1 MNARSHRNRRVFRI
15 ESLEIRNA
23 PSHIGGLAHVAA
35 ALHKVHGA
43 AHVRTFHDT
52 TSVDRKN
59 PLDKSTGVERST
71 DTVAEKNSTDPSAG
85 DTSSKDASSIDN
97 SGQS

>member
-1 MNARSHRNRRVFRI
+1 MNARIRRSRRAFRI

-23 PSHIGGLAHVAA
+23 PSHIGGLGHVAA
-35 ALHKVHGA
+35 ALHKVHGP

-59 PLDKSTGVERST
+59 PLDKSTGVERSS
-71 DTVAEKNSTDPSAG
+71 DTVAEKNSTDPTAG
-85 DTSSKDASSIDN
+85 DTTPNDVSSIDKP
-97 SGQS
+97 GQS